1 MHCFTRHRAAA
12 LVVSVFI
19 VTCTSLVPAYAAV
32 DAPNVPPEDPPYL
45 GGFYI
50 TGTCSL
56 GVVTAYFPVGEGW
69 CIDEN
74 GFLFRYSSSSV
85 TGVMYDSSGTE
96 YTFSAPAFSVPRYR
110 LADSSGYSYT
120 DLYLTPSYSNVVIE
134 DSFAAS
140 YQLSD
145 TLLMCCFFAVGLI
158 LVVLIS
164 RGR

>member
-1 MHCFTRHRAAA
+1 MHYFTRLSGFVFAV
-12 LVVSVFI
+12 LLCMSLSVA
-19 VTCTSLVPAYAAV
+19 PAYAAV

-45 GGFYI
+45 GGYYV
-50 TGTCSL
+50 TGVCSL

-69 CIDEN
+69 CVDEN
-74 GFLFRYSSSSV
+74 GFLFRYASSSV

-96 YTFSAPAFSVPRYR
+96 YTFNAQAFSVPRYR
-110 LADSSGYSYT
+110 VANSSGYTYT

-134 DSFAAS
+134 DTFASS
-140 YQLSD
+140 YELSD

-164 RGR
+164 KGR